1 MPRFFCEPELV
12 IATHNLGKFRE
23 ITDLFKPFE
32 INLLSACEMALIEP
46 IEDGD
51 TFIANA
57 EIKARAAVMAAGKPA
72 LSDDSGL
79 VVPALNGS
87 PGVHSARWAGPSKNF
102 NTAMERVHKEL
113 GDNERRAIFVAAL
126 VLAWPD
132 GHIEAFQ
139 GTVDGSLVWPPRGE
153 KGFGYDAMFLP
164 DGYDITFGEFEP
176 DSKHNISHRA
186 KAFKKLT
193 AACLTKKL

>member
-32 INLLSACEMALIEP
+32 INLLSAGEMALIEP

-132 GHIEAFQ
+132 GHDEVFEGVIE
-139 GTVDGSLVWPPRGE
+139 GSLVWPMRGE
-153 KGFGYDAMFLP
+153 NGHGYDPIFLP
-164 DGYDITFGEFEP
+164 NGYNETFGEM
-176 DSKHNISHRA
+176 DRWDKNKISHRA
-186 KAFKKLT
+186 DAFSKLLSG
-193 AACLTKKL
+193 CF

>member
-1 MPRFFCEPELV
+1 
-12 IATHNLGKFRE
+12 
-23 ITDLFKPFE
+23 
-32 INLLSACEMALIEP
+32 MAPIEP